1 MAENFLKL
9 IRTIKIQEAQCLS
22 KQKKK
27 KKIMPL
33 HNRLQLQNTKAVS
46 KNKR

>member
-9 IRTIKIQEAQCLS
+9 IGTIKKIQEAQCLS

-27 KKIMPL
+27 KK
-33 HNRLQLQNTKAVS
+33 
-46 KNKR
+46 KNHAIA

>member
-9 IRTIKIQEAQCLS
+9 IRTIKKIQEAQCLS

-27 KKIMPL
+27 KKNHAI
-33 HNRLQLQNTKAVS
+33 T
-46 KNKR
+46 

>member
-9 IRTIKIQEAQCLS
+9 IRTIKKIQEAQCLS

-27 KKIMPL
+27 KK
-33 HNRLQLQNTKAVS
+33 
-46 KNKR
+46 KNHAIT

>member
-9 IRTIKIQEAQCLS
+9 IRTIKKIQEAQCLS

-27 KKIMPL
+27 KNHAI
-33 HNRLQLQNTKAVS
+33 T
-46 KNKR
+46 